1 MPYEIIPFRDADA
14 VLRQKQMDAYLEET
28 LRYLDT
34 VLYGRYF
41 RGSQLKTCLDEMGWK
56 DGNLA
61 ILEGR
66 RYQFKGLFKRVGIEA
81 NLYVYE
87 WILEGL
93 FRLQLGYDKGLIDAG
108 ILLLSGRRSPKSPLG
123 TTKELVQEELEAVYP
138 TVSLPVMVA
147 LFDLGVPQCIE
158 A

>member
-1 MPYEIIPFRDADA
+1 MPYETIPFRDADA
-14 VLRQKQMDAYLEET
+14 ILQQKQMDAYLEET
-28 LRYLDT
+28 LQYLDAA
-34 VLYGRYF
+34 LYERDF
-41 RGSQLKTCLDEMGWK
+41 RGSQLKICLDEMGWK

-66 RYQFKGLFKRVGIEA
+66 RYQFKGLFKRVGVEA

-108 ILLLSGRRSPKSPLG
+108 VLLLSGQRSPKSPLG
-123 TTKELVQEELEAVYP
+123 ATKDLVQEELEAVYP
-138 TVSLPVMVA
+138 TISLPVLVA
-147 LFDLGVPQCIE
+147 IFDLGEPQCIHD
-158 A
+158 